1 MSPGWALVALALLPL
16 AAWLVAVGAVA
27 VRRWLRRRG
36 DEATRRLL
44 LARLLRRGEVVVIPT
59 SDVDLSEAA
68 VLEVAAGAGMRLVGY
83 ERPDTL
89 LRRRS
94 GVFVR
99 IGGPVDEVIRGPLG
113 SGGPATPDVYG
124 GRARVPR

>member
-1 MSPGWALVALALLPL
+1 MSPGWALVTLALVPL
-16 AAWLVAVGAVA
+16 VVWLVAVTAAA

-36 DEATRRLL
+36 DEATRRLR
-44 LARLLRRGEVVVIPT
+44 LARLLRRGEVVVVPT

-99 IGGPVDEVIRGPLG
+99 IGGPVDAVIRGPLG
-113 SGGPATPDVYG
+113 GGGPATPAGYG
-124 GRARVPR
+124 GRVPTPR